1 VRNREDLQS
10 IRQLDVDNV
19 VGEAAHEDAPDVF
32 VVNPR
37 GQRPDSRILFDPGN
51 RGINSGEKLQAEFG
65 PVPLVP
71 ACSFRHFGVR
81 FPADPKR

>member
-1 VRNREDLQS
+1 MRNREDLQS

-19 VGEAAHEDAPDVF
+19 VGKAAHEDATDVL

-37 GQRPDSRILFDPGN
+37 RQRPDSRILFDPGS
-51 RGINSGEKLQAEFG
+51 RGINSGEELQAESG

-81 FPADPKR
+81 FLADPKR